1 MVIAWHN
8 DCPNC
13 FSEASWFSSH
23 ENKGSKPNRPG
34 GEPVDSSLLWYHP
47 YAKKDPRSG
56 QKISFLSALMGLP
69 TLTSNFSMIAGAVVG
84 GIPNPILISSCHIS
98 QKACR
103 VSRDSAQSPTWSVEA
118 TERLQLI

>member
-1 MVIAWHN
+1 MIARIVSLKHR
-8 DCPNC
+8 
-13 FSEASWFSSH
+13 
-23 ENKGSKPNRPG
+23 GSPAMKIKAQNQIDQAVSQSIHRCYGITPT
-34 GEPVDSSLLWYHP
+34 
-47 YAKKDPRSG
+47 KKDPRSG

-98 QKACR
+98 QKAWR